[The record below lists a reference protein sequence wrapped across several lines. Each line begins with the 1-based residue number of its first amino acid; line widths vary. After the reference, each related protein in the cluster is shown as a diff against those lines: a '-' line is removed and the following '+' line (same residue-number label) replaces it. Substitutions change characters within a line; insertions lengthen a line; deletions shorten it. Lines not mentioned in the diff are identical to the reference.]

1 MSLVVLEDVTLFF
14 ADRMVFDAA
23 SLRIGHHDR
32 IGLVGPNGS
41 GKTTLLKIIA
51 GVQEIDDGQ
60 VTRAKG
66 VRIGWLPQDLALSGG
81 TSLLAFVLDS
91 VPGRAQLDRDLAAAE
106 AELGEIGD
114 DPARHDD
121 LIELAERVAELHEQQ
136 AHFDRFF
143 SPHEAQSILAGLGFA
158 VADHD
163 RDLGE
168 FSGGWKMRAVL
179 AALLFQR
186 PDVLLLDEPTNH
198 LDLLAIERLEAALRD
213 YPGAILLVSHDEALA
228 RRVTT
233 TTWTITGE
241 TVQVR

>member
-121 LIELAERVAELHEQQ
+121 LIELAERVAELHEQ
-136 AHFDRFF
+136 
-143 SPHEAQSILAGLGFA
+143 
-158 VADHD
+158 
-163 RDLGE
+163 
-168 FSGGWKMRAVL
+168 
-179 AALLFQR
+179 
-186 PDVLLLDEPTNH
+186 
-198 LDLLAIERLEAALRD
+198 
-213 YPGAILLVSHDEALA
+213 
-228 RRVTT
+228 
-233 TTWTITGE
+233 
-241 TVQVR
+241 